1 MKTIKLSA
9 CFAFIVGIFF
19 LLMWGGR
26 VARSV
31 ENKNQCIACHTN
43 AKSLINITREL
54 AKLQK
59 DKPGGSPET
68 SGEG

>member
-1 MKTIKLSA
+1 MKTIKVSA

-19 LLMWGGR
+19 LLTWGGH

-43 AKSLINITREL
+43 AKSLITISKR
-54 AKLQK
+54 AKFDK
-59 DKPGGSPET
+59 DVRFVSRCTER
-68 SGEG
+68 